1 MGYTILMG
9 LFNMNLTFD
18 KREKIDII
26 LIVISTIS
34 LLTSF
39 FLSIDYLSW
48 IAIILCGTPIFKEC
62 IEGLIKEFDLK
73 ADLLVS
79 IAIIASII
87 IGELFAAGE
96 IATIMTIGGF
106 LEEYTVKKSQRRIE
120 ELIKI
125 TPQIATRIK
134 NGIEEK
140 IPVENI
146 SIGDIIKV
154 LPGEQIP
161 TDGIIING
169 ESSVDQKTLTGESL
183 PVDKKENDEVYSGT
197 INLYG
202 SFTMK
207 ATKISQES
215 SLQKLIK
222 LIESSKPENARI
234 VRQAD
239 KWATL
244 IVVIA
249 FTAALLTYLYTFE
262 IVRAVTI
269 LVVFCPCALVL
280 ATPTAIMAAIGNLTK
295 YGILVKDGQS
305 LEELAH
311 VDELIFDKTG
321 TLTYGTPKV
330 VKVIS
335 KDPKEMMYLAASLE
349 SKSEHPLAKAIVKHY
364 NKKELAEVTGFNMHI
379 GKGISGTING
389 SKIVAGNE
397 KHLEL
402 ENITLKSDD
411 KPKKGEII
419 IYVAKDSEIIGKILL
434 RDTLRKTSKETIW
447 KLKGLRIKTTLLT
460 GDNEKTAKSVAR
472 ELKIR
477 NVKFNCLPE
486 DKLEYIERE
495 QTLGHKVAMIGDGI
509 NDAPSLR
516 KANVG
521 IAMGDIGSDISVEAA
536 NITLINDNIKDIP
549 HLIRIARKTVRI
561 INIGIGFALS
571 INIIAMALAILGYLN
586 PIEGALIHNIG
597 SVVVIVLSSSLINYK
612 TFAKSKKTGLSKNL
626 NKTKLKKYKYKKHGG
641 F

>member
-26 LIVISTIS
+26 LIVASTIS

-39 FLSIDYLSW
+39 FLSIDYISW

-96 IATIMTIGGF
+96 IATIMAIGGF

-125 TPQIATRIK
+125 TPQTATRIK

-140 IPVENI
+140 IPVEKITVGN
-146 SIGDIIKV
+146 IIKV

-169 ESSVDQKTLTGESL
+169 ESSIDQKTLTGESL

-222 LIESSKPENARI
+222 LIESTKPDNAKI

-262 IVRAVTI
+262 IIRSVTI

-280 ATPTAIMAAIGNLTK
+280 ATPTAIMATIGNLTK

-379 GKGISGTING
+379 GKGVSGIING

-397 KHLEL
+397 KLLEL
-402 ENITLKSDD
+402 ENIRLKSDD
-411 KPKKGEII
+411 EPKKGEIT

-434 RDTLRKTSKETIW
+434 RDTLRQTSKETIW

-460 GDNEKTAKSVAR
+460 GDNEKTAKSVAQ

-521 IAMGDIGSDISVEAA
+521 IAMGDIGSDVSVEAA
-536 NITLINDNIKDIP
+536 NITLMKDNIKDIP
-549 HLIRIARKTVRI
+549 HLIRIARKTVSI
-561 INIGIGFALS
+561 INMGIGFALS
-571 INIIAMALAILGYLN
+571 INIIAMGLAILGYLN

-597 SVVVIVLSSSLINYK
+597 SVVVIALSSSLINYK
-612 TFAKSKKTGLSKNL
+612 ISSSKKSGPSKNL
-626 NKTKLKKYKYKKHGG
+626 NKTKLKKYNYKKHGG